1 MTEARLRSTLAGDH
15 ALPALLCAILFVA
28 NLAVQPS
35 FVALGQIDGTL
46 ALAAPFLLA
55 AIASTPAIMSGGGG
69 IDLSVG
75 PLVGVVNVVL
85 VAWLVPHGLGGIF
98 LAVPILLG
106 LGLLVGT
113 ANGLLVAVV
122 RLQPIVA
129 TLGSYLVLSGAALLI
144 LAEPGGEVPA
154 WVARLGGGIGPVPGA
169 LLLLGPAVLGWLA
182 IRRTAFH
189 TALRAVGG
197 DAPAAYS
204 AGIDVTR
211 VRVLAYALGGCFA
224 ALGGI
229 ALSALIDSGDPNQ
242 GAQYTLIAVAAVALG
257 GTSLAGGRG
266 GVLGSILG
274 ALVIF
279 LIQNLL
285 SALLVS
291 PLWLQVVYGGVL
303 VLAVIADGIKR
314 RLPRRGEAR
323 FA

>member
-1 MTEARLRSTLAGDH
+1 MTAAKLPSRLAGDH
-15 ALPALLCAILFVA
+15 ALPALLCAALFVA

-35 FVALGQIDGTL
+35 FVAPGQIDGTL
-46 ALAAPFLLA
+46 VLAAPFLLA

-75 PLVGVVNVVL
+75 PLIGVVNVVL

-154 WVARLGGGIGPVPGA
+154 WVAKLGGAIGPVPGA
-169 LLLLGPAVLGWLA
+169 LFLLGPAVLAWLG

-204 AGIDVTR
+204 AGVDVTR

-242 GAQYTLIAVAAVALG
+242 GAQYTLVAVAAVALG

-274 ALVIF
+274 ALIIF

-303 VLAVIADGIKR
+303 VLAVVADGIKR